1 MYLKGDQKGI
11 SLAVI
16 RIVDYFYLYLLAN
29 KIIINIQHSKFVN
42 KYDITYEISTLFYI
56 TPVLYLLQFIQYFVA
71 RTDRLNIS

>member
-42 KYDITYEISTLFYI
+42 KYDITYEISTLFC
-56 TPVLYLLQFIQYFVA
+56 V
-71 RTDRLNIS
+71 R